1 MIRYTI
7 KLRMGIR
14 LSLLLLF
21 LMTIG
26 MIGMMGMY
34 GIERAN
40 AGVEQ
45 QYREDVPV
53 LGKWEHRINTPDPRT
68 AVVSISQWSALL
80 R

>member
-21 LMTIG
+21 LMT
-26 MIGMMGMY
+26 IGMMGMY

-53 LGKWEHRINTPDPRT
+53 LGKWGHRINTLDPRT
-68 AVVSISQWSALL
+68 AVVSISQWAALL